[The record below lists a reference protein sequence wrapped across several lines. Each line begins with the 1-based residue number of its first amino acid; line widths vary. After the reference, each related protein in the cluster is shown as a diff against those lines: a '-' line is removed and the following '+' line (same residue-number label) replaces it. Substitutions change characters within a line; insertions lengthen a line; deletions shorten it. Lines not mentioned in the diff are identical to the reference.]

1 MNPSFALR
9 LPLEVF
15 HNIGEI
21 ALRLG
26 DPGISKSPEKQLTSR
41 TDEGFAPLIL
51 LISRLLSD
59 EDPSRIAAS
68 STKDRLRR
76 IPPERAALTIPGR

>member
-1 MNPSFALR
+1 MNPSFAPR

-21 ALRLG
+21 ALQLG

-68 STKDRLRR
+68 SAKDRLRR
-76 IPPERAALTIPGR
+76 IPPEQATLTIPGR